1 MKQVPVSDFIPHL
14 RKLVPVDIPLVAK
27 EALINAAIR
36 FCRDTRILVSVR
48 DLDYVFDRQIV
59 KAVSKLA
66 ESRNTDGGIK
76 ACDIIS
82 VTSNG
87 ESLESA
93 TDYHLVSLDE
103 LRFLSDYRNVMITS
117 IVEPTLDTKFLPE
130 QLFTDWLHAICHG
143 AAALICSCPGAPK
156 DVAKLS
162 LYHETNFVEAI
173 NHAKRWR
180 MESALVETIPNRRN
194 RKREFF

>member
-14 RKLVPVDIPLVAK
+14 RKLVPVDIPLVAR
-27 EALINAAIR
+27 EALVTAAIR

-48 DLDYVFDRQIV
+48 ELDYVFDRQMI
-59 KAVSKLA
+59 KAVGNSA
-66 ESRNTDGGIK
+66 ANRRTDGGIK

-87 ESLESA
+87 EPLEPA
-93 TDYHLVSLDE
+93 VDYHLVSLDE
-103 LRFLSDYRNVMITS
+103 LRFLSDHRNVTITS
-117 IVEPTLDTKFLPE
+117 IAEPALDTKFLPD
-130 QLFTDWLHAICHG
+130 QLFNDWLHAICHG
-143 AAALICSCPGAPK
+143 AASLISASPGAPK
-156 DVAKLS
+156 EVARLAQ
-162 LYHETNFVEAI
+162 YHEANFVETI

-180 MESALVETIPNRRN
+180 IESAPVDAVPHRRN